1 MSEDESRRV
10 GAQDDD
16 EGREAEAHG
25 RVAAANTE
33 AGDEAAEDDEVEGH
47 GRVASPDDG
56 RVA

>member
-33 AGDEAAEDDEVEGH
+33 AADEADDDEVEGH